1 MHEHC
6 IEDHTRILLLGEK
19 EGDNGAIT
27 CGEVGRVII
36 ELTIGTNLDLRRSS
50 RKIAATMMIPRTQ
63 VLPGGQVSWS
73 VGAALVAVGFTPAV
87 LS

>member
-6 IEDHTRILLLGEK
+6 KEDHIGKLLLGEK
-19 EGDNGAIT
+19 EGYNGPIT

-36 ELTIGTNLDLRRSS
+36 ELTIGANLNLRRSS
-50 RKIAATMMIPRTQ
+50 RKIGATMMIPRTQ
-63 VLPGGQVSWS
+63 VFPGGQVSWS
-73 VGAALVAVGFTPAV
+73 VGAALVPVGFTPAV